1 VEVYKRSI
9 NSAKAKKFQTLYY
22 HIVTFKDLQK
32 LVQSRSSPE
41 QSQLLERLRDKSFWI
56 WNQKQHKQ
64 EDIKTNGDC
73 CFNHII
79 GLPKKD
85 SEEKPLF
92 DYEKLL
98 YDSLLVPDIYNPL
111 QHTFKHK
118 HLWVKKATGLG
129 VTEFFLRFMAWL
141 CLKDDGYRNSQMC
154 IVTGPNQELAIKL
167 IKRMKALFEEK
178 LGITFDSK
186 ETVLELNGC
195 SIEAYPSNHLD
206 AHLLLHTS
214 AKRFKLFNCNLVLNM
229 LVIWL

>member
-64 EDIKTNGDC
+64 EDIKTKGDC

-79 GLPKKD
+79 GLPTKENK
-85 SEEKPLF
+85 EKPLF
-92 DYEKLL
+92 DYQKLL
-98 YDSLLVPDIYNPL
+98 YDSLLITNFYNPQL
-111 QHTFKHK
+111 HAYKNK

-141 CLKDDGYRNSQMC
+141 CLRNSDYRNSQMC
-154 IVTGPNQELAIKL
+154 IVTGPNQELAIK
-167 IKRMKALFEEK
+167 IMKRMKGLFEPK
-178 LGITFDSK
+178 LGVTFANK

-195 SIEAYPSNHLD
+195 SIEDYPHPI
-206 AHLLLHTS
+206 TW
-214 AKRFKLFNCNLVLNM
+214 M
-229 LVIWL
+229 LSVP